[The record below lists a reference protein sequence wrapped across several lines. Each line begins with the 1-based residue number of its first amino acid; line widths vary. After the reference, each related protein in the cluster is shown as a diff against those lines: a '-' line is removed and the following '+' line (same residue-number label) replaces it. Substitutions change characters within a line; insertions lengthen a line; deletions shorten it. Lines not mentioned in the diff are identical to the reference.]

1 MRRSSFSPPQGI
13 ILVFVN
19 GVKKW
24 MGHREYKSGEHVL
37 DLKLLIGRWH
47 NLKINIIILFLN
59 NAHVSFQQNRII

>member
-1 MRRSSFSPPQGI
+1 MRRSSSFSPQGI
-13 ILVFVN
+13 ILVFAN

-37 DLKLLIGRWH
+37 ALKLLTGKWH
-47 NLKINIIILFLN
+47 NLKINIIILFSN